1 MALATFATI
10 TANGGMTSATAETM
24 TAASVENRSITAQD
38 KTNMP
43 MQRVMSAKYQRLSAR
58 EGCGPAG
65 PFGSMSLPAMSVAVP
80 ARQMPQTRPTG
91 WVWAGAAYGFAGLV
105 LVMFICM
112 FDEND
117 VLDGLNTEQRQA
129 VTHQGGPLLVLAGAG
144 TGKTRTLVAR
154 AAWLRGAQGVP
165 ASRILLLTF
174 TRRAAS
180 DMLARAAAGSAE
192 RICGGTFHAIAH
204 KIIRQHAESFSLPP
218 QFTILDPGD
227 VVDILDVL
235 RPDHGLADAGLAGTG
250 LAGTGLAGTGLAG
263 TGLAGTAQRAPRAA
277 ACADI
282 YTRCVNTGRPVSE
295 VVTASFP
302 WCAPFTGQ
310 LAGLFRAYTARKRA
324 RHLLDFD
331 DLLLLWQAA
340 LADPVA
346 GPVLRGMF
354 DAVLVDEY
362 QDVNA
367 VQASIVRLLQPDGKQ
382 LTCVGDDA
390 QAIYGFRGA
399 DPAHL
404 RQLVADYPGLEIV
417 RLDRNYRS
425 RQGILNLANLIRP
438 SAPGLDLTLTGDRGP
453 GMAPLL
459 VRCHDEATQARE
471 ICARVLAAHEDGAA
485 LRDQAVLVRAAH
497 HSDILEIE
505 LSARKIPYVKF
516 GGLRFTDTAHVKDF
530 LAAARVLANPADDLA
545 WFRLLRL
552 HEGIGPA
559 HARRV
564 LVALTAGPDGPASG
578 WQQSGWQQAIDAAP
592 ARSRPALAATLGR
605 LADAA
610 GDPVEA
616 LLAILDPLIRAR
628 YPDATVRI
636 TDLERLADA
645 AAAQSSL
652 HDALAELTLD
662 PPVSASD
669 LAGPPRLDEDY
680 LTISTI
686 HAAKGLEWPIVHLS
700 HLVDGALPSDMALGD
715 PGGLAEEH
723 RLFYVAITR
732 ARDHLY
738 LYAPQRLHYRRRG
751 RDDRHGFGQLTRFLH
766 PEALA
771 ACESTTAAPPAL
783 VLPAVGPLTVTVDA
797 ALGSLWDG

>member
-1 MALATFATI
+1 
-10 TANGGMTSATAETM
+10 
-24 TAASVENRSITAQD
+24 
-38 KTNMP
+38 
-43 MQRVMSAKYQRLSAR
+43 
-58 EGCGPAG
+58 
-65 PFGSMSLPAMSVAVP
+65 
-80 ARQMPQTRPTG
+80 
-91 WVWAGAAYGFAGLV
+91 
-105 LVMFICM
+105 M
-112 FDEND
+112 FDENA
-117 VLDGLNTEQRQA
+117 VLDGLNEQQRRA
-129 VTHQGGPLLVLAGAG
+129 ATHQGGPLLVLAGAG

-154 AAWLRGAQGVP
+154 AAWLRGSQGMA

-180 DMLARAAAGSAE
+180 DMLARAAVWFDGSSGGVGGSE
-192 RICGGTFHAIAH
+192 RIYGGTFHAIAH

-218 QFTILDPGD
+218 QFTILDQGD
-227 VVDILDVL
+227 ATDLMDVL
-235 RPDHGLADAGLAGTG
+235 RPDHGLDNTG
-250 LAGTGLAGTGLAG
+250 
-263 TGLAGTAQRAPRAA
+263 QRAPRAA
-277 ACADI
+277 VCADI

-295 VVTASFP
+295 VVTAGFP
-302 WCAPFTGQ
+302 WCVPFTGQ

-324 RHLLDFD
+324 RNLLDFD

-404 RQLVADYPGLEIV
+404 RQLTADYPGLDVV

-425 RQGILNLANLIRP
+425 RQGVLDLANLIRP
-438 SAPGLDLTLTGDRGP
+438 SSPGLGLKLAGDRGA
-453 GMAPLL
+453 GDVGQSGESGHSGAAPLL

-471 ICARVLAAHEDGAA
+471 VCARVLEAHEDGAA

-505 LSARKIPYVKF
+505 LSARRIPYVKF

-530 LAAARVLANPADDLA
+530 LAAARILANPDDELA

-559 HARRV
+559 HA
-564 LVALTAGPDGPASG
+564 LDALTPDPDSWERAVGS
-578 WQQSGWQQAIDAAP
+578 AP
-592 ARSRPALAATLGR
+592 ARSRRALAATLGR
-605 LADAA
+605 LADMAQPTTTQPTAA
-610 GDPVEA
+610 QRTAAQQTAAEQAAAVLA
-616 LLAILDPLIRAR
+616 LLDPLIRAR
-628 YPDATVRI
+628 YPDAPVRL
-636 TDLERLADA
+636 TDLQRLADA
-645 AAAQSSL
+645 AAAQPSL

-669 LAGPPRLDEDY
+669 LAGPPRLDDDY

-686 HAAKGLEWPIVHLS
+686 HAAKGLEWPIVHLP

-738 LYAPQRLHYRRRG
+738 LYAPQRLHYHRRG
-751 RDDRHGFGQLTRFLH
+751 RDDRHGFGQLTRFLDAG
-766 PEALA
+766 ALA
-771 ACESTTAAPPAL
+771 ACDSVTAAPLAPAL
-783 VLPAVGPLTVTVDA
+783 PPVGALATKIDT
-797 ALGSLWDG
+797 ALGALWDG

>member
-1 MALATFATI
+1 
-10 TANGGMTSATAETM
+10 
-24 TAASVENRSITAQD
+24 
-38 KTNMP
+38 
-43 MQRVMSAKYQRLSAR
+43 
-58 EGCGPAG
+58 
-65 PFGSMSLPAMSVAVP
+65 
-80 ARQMPQTRPTG
+80 
-91 WVWAGAAYGFAGLV
+91 
-105 LVMFICM
+105 M
-112 FDEND
+112 FDESA
-117 VLDGLNTEQRQA
+117 VLDGLNEQQRRA
-129 VTHQGGPLLVLAGAG
+129 ATHQGGPLLVLAGAG

-154 AAWLRGAQGVP
+154 AAWLRGSQGVP

-180 DMLARAAAGSAE
+180 DMLARAAAWLDGSPQGAE

-204 KIIRQHAESFSLPP
+204 RIIRQHAESFSLPP
-218 QFTILDPGD
+218 QFTILDQGD
-227 VVDILDVL
+227 ATDLLDVL
-235 RPDHGLADAGLAGTG
+235 RPDHGFDNTG
-250 LAGTGLAGTGLAG
+250 
-263 TGLAGTAQRAPRAA
+263 QRAPRAA
-277 ACADI
+277 VCADI

-295 VVTASFP
+295 VATASFP
-302 WCAPFTGQ
+302 WCVPFTGQ

-324 RHLLDFD
+324 GNLLDFD

-404 RQLVADYPGLEIV
+404 RQLTADYPGLDVV

-425 RQGILNLANLIRP
+425 RQGVLDLANLIRP
-438 SAPGLDLTLTGDRGP
+438 STSGLDLTLTGDRGA
-453 GMAPLL
+453 GQSGAAPLL

-471 ICARVLAAHEDGAA
+471 ICARVLEAHEDGAA
-485 LRDQAVLVRAAH
+485 LRDQAVLIRAAH

-530 LAAARVLANPADDLA
+530 LAAARILANPADELA

-552 HEGIGPA
+552 HEGIGPV

-564 LVALTAGPDGPASG
+564 LEALAPDPDSWERAVEVVE
-578 WQQSGWQQAIDAAP
+578 AAP
-592 ARSRPALAATLGR
+592 ARSRRALTATLGR

-610 GDPVEA
+610 QQTAPQTAAQQTAAAQAAAVLA
-616 LLAILDPLIRAR
+616 LLDPLIRDR
-628 YPDATVRI
+628 YPDAPVRL
-636 TDLERLADA
+636 TDLQRLADA
-645 AAAQSSL
+645 AAAQPSL

-686 HAAKGLEWPIVHLS
+686 HAAKGLEWPIVHLP

-723 RLFYVAITR
+723 RLFYVAVTR

-738 LYAPQRLHYRRRG
+738 LYAPQRLHYHRRG
-751 RDDRHGFGQLTRFLH
+751 RDDRHGFGQLTRFLDAG
-766 PEALA
+766 ALA
-771 ACESTTAAPPAL
+771 ACDSVTAAPLAP
-783 VLPAVGPLTVTVDA
+783 VLPAVGSLATKVDT
-797 ALGSLWDG
+797 ALGALWDG

>member
-1 MALATFATI
+1 
-10 TANGGMTSATAETM
+10 
-24 TAASVENRSITAQD
+24 
-38 KTNMP
+38 
-43 MQRVMSAKYQRLSAR
+43 
-58 EGCGPAG
+58 
-65 PFGSMSLPAMSVAVP
+65 
-80 ARQMPQTRPTG
+80 
-91 WVWAGAAYGFAGLV
+91 
-105 LVMFICM
+105 M
-112 FDEND
+112 FDESA
-117 VLDGLNTEQRQA
+117 VLDGLNEQQRRAATQ
-129 VTHQGGPLLVLAGAG
+129 HGGPLLVLAGAG

-154 AAWLRGAQGVP
+154 AAWLHGSQGVP

-180 DMLARAAAGSAE
+180 DMLARAAACFDGSSG

-218 QFTILDPGD
+218 QFTILDQGD
-227 VVDILDVL
+227 ATDLLDVL
-235 RPDHGLADAGLAGTG
+235 RPDYGFDGTG
-250 LAGTGLAGTGLAG
+250 L
-263 TGLAGTAQRAPRAA
+263 RAPRAA

-295 VVTASFP
+295 VVTAGFP
-302 WCAPFTGQ
+302 WCKPFAAQ
-310 LAGLFRAYTARKRA
+310 LAALFRAYTARKRA
-324 RHLLDFD
+324 RNLLDFD

-340 LADPVA
+340 LADPAA
-346 GPVLRGMF
+346 GPVLRRMF
-354 DAVLVDEY
+354 DVVLVDEY

-404 RQLVADYPGLEIV
+404 RQLTADYPGLDIV

-425 RQGILNLANLIRP
+425 RQGILGLANVIRP
-438 SAPGLDLTLTGDRGP
+438 SSPGLDLKLSGDRGP
-453 GMAPLL
+453 GVAPLL

-471 ICARVLAAHEDGAA
+471 ICARVLEAHEDGAA

-497 HSDILEIE
+497 HSDMLEIE
-505 LSARKIPYVKF
+505 LSVRKVPYVKF

-530 LAAARVLANPADDLA
+530 LAAARIIVNPADELA

-564 LVALTAGPDGPASG
+564 LDALDPGGGGAGPPDA
-578 WQQSGWQQAIDAAP
+578 WAAAAEAAP
-592 ARSRPALAATLGR
+592 ARTRRALAATLGR
-605 LADAA
+605 LADATHQIGDGQIGA
-610 GDPVEA
+610 GQITGGQTAGGQATAVLA
-616 LLAILDPLIRAR
+616 LLDPLIRAR
-628 YPDATVRI
+628 YPDATARI
-636 TDLERLADA
+636 SDLQRLADA
-645 AAAQSSL
+645 AAAQPSL
-652 HDALAELTLD
+652 HDVLAELTLD
-662 PPVSASD
+662 PPVSSSD

-686 HAAKGLEWPIVHLS
+686 HAAKGLEWPIVHLP

-723 RLFYVAITR
+723 RLFYVAVTR

-738 LYAPQRLHYRRRG
+738 LYAPQRLHVHRRG
-751 RDDRHGFGQLTRFLH
+751 RDDRHGFSQLTRFLDDG
-766 PEALA
+766 ALA
-771 ACESTTAAPPAL
+771 ACESVTAAPLAP
-783 VLPAVGPLTVTVDA
+783 VLPAVGSLATKVDA
-797 ALGSLWDG
+797 ALGALWDG

>member
-1 MALATFATI
+1 
-10 TANGGMTSATAETM
+10 
-24 TAASVENRSITAQD
+24 
-38 KTNMP
+38 
-43 MQRVMSAKYQRLSAR
+43 
-58 EGCGPAG
+58 
-65 PFGSMSLPAMSVAVP
+65 
-80 ARQMPQTRPTG
+80 
-91 WVWAGAAYGFAGLV
+91 
-105 LVMFICM
+105 M
-112 FDEND
+112 FDENA
-117 VLDGLNTEQRQA
+117 VLDGLNEQQRRAATQ
-129 VTHQGGPLLVLAGAG
+129 HGGPLLVLAGAG

-154 AAWLRGAQGVP
+154 AAWLHGSQGVP

-180 DMLARAAAGSAE
+180 DMLARAAAWFDGSSQGSG

-218 QFTILDPGD
+218 QFTILDQGD
-227 VVDILDVL
+227 ATDLLDVL
-235 RPDHGLADAGLAGTG
+235 RPDHGLDGTG
-250 LAGTGLAGTGLAG
+250 
-263 TGLAGTAQRAPRAA
+263 QRAPRAA

-295 VVTASFP
+295 VVTAGFP
-302 WCAPFTGQ
+302 WCKPFTAQ
-310 LAGLFRAYTARKRA
+310 LAALFRAYTARKRA

-340 LADPVA
+340 LADPAA

-382 LTCVGDDA
+382 LTCVCDDA

-404 RQLVADYPGLEIV
+404 RQLTADYPGLDIV

-425 RQGILNLANLIRP
+425 RQGVLGLANVIRP
-438 SAPGLDLTLTGDRGP
+438 SSPGLDLRLSGDRGP

-471 ICARVLAAHEDGAA
+471 ICARVLEAHEDGAA
-485 LRDQAVLVRAAH
+485 LRDQAVLVRGAH
-497 HSDILEIE
+497 HSDMLEIE
-505 LSARKIPYVKF
+505 LSARKVPYVKF

-530 LAAARVLANPADDLA
+530 AAAARIIVNPADELA

-559 HARRV
+559 HARRI
-564 LVALTAGPDGPASG
+564 LDALDLGGDADPPDGWAPAAEVAG
-578 WQQSGWQQAIDAAP
+578 LAP
-592 ARSRPALAATLGR
+592 ARSRRALAATLGR
-605 LADAA
+605 LADAGQPIA
-610 GDPVEA
+610 GGQTAGGQATAVLA
-616 LLAILDPLIRAR
+616 LLDPLIRAR
-628 YPDATVRI
+628 YPDATARI
-636 TDLERLADA
+636 SDLQRLADA

-652 HDALAELTLD
+652 HDMLAELTLD
-662 PPVSASD
+662 PPVSSSD

-686 HAAKGLEWPIVHLS
+686 HAAKGLEWPIVHLP
-700 HLVDGALPSDMALGD
+700 HLVDGAIPSDMALGD
-715 PGGLAEEH
+715 PGGLDEEH
-723 RLFYVAITR
+723 RLFYVAVTR

-738 LYAPQRLHYRRRG
+738 LYAPQRLHVHRRG
-751 RDDRHGFGQLTRFLH
+751 RDDRHGFGQLSRFLDD
-766 PEALA
+766 EALA
-771 ACESTTAAPPAL
+771 ACESVTAAPLAP
-783 VLPAVGPLTVTVDA
+783 VLPAVGSLATKVEA
-797 ALGSLWDG
+797 ALGALWDG